1 VRVSTAGRYEIIF
14 SIQFDKSGGGTD
26 DVDAWV
32 RINGNDLARSASQI
46 VVDGTQGETVLTVPI
61 MVDLLANDDIEIVF
75 ASGDATM
82 AATAF
87 PAWVTPGDPYD
98 RPAIPSIIL
107 NVKSMVV

>member
-1 VRVSTAGRYEIIF
+1 
-14 SIQFDKSGGGTD
+14 
-26 DVDAWV
+26 
-32 RINGNDLARSASQI
+32 
-46 VVDGTQGETVLTVPI
+46 
-61 MVDLLANDDIEIVF
+61 VF